1 MGPWGFLIQPP
12 AWSRTS
18 TSSWAHRLWL
28 CPAKP
33 WKPLRME
40 IPLTSLFTCPKPAPP
55 SWWTNFSQEK
65 KKKKIR
71 VCFLV
76 CFFPRHH
83 PNQFIASLC
92 SQLLT
97 TFPVSGSVF
106 PFYMSRDLTVM
117 RIHKQFILSC
127 HSAGGGMERGLA
139 GVLSHPPLSF
149 ESVGAF

>member
-65 KKKKIR
+65 KKKKNSGL
-71 VCFLV
+71 FFGL
-76 CFFPRHH
+76 FFPQA
-83 PNQFIASLC
+83 PSQSIY
-92 SQLLT
+92 SQLVQ
-97 TFPVSGSVF
+97 PVTHYLSC
-106 PFYMSRDLTVM
+106 L
-117 RIHKQFILSC
+117 RICFSFLHVQRPYSNEDTQKFILSC